1 MQIGSVQTGKGER
14 TMPDRKMVIKG
25 LENCL
30 NPTLN
35 CRDKKDSCPYA
46 RQCWLLDPLPTIRVK
61 KDALALLK
69 EQPEIVRCKDCVY
82 HENEKARSNQT
93 AWLPCMEMQTKN
105 NWYCADGVK
114 KDE

>member
-1 MQIGSVQTGKGER
+1 MPNREKIVHQLEQTASFLQRFGFG
-14 TMPDRKMVIKG
+14 G
-25 LENCL
+25 FENI
-30 NPTLN
+30 
-35 CRDKKDSCPYA
+35 
-46 RQCWLLDPLPTIRVK
+46 Q
-61 KDALALLK
+61 DAIAMLI
-69 EQPEIVRCKDCVY
+69 EQEIVRCKDCVY